1 MALRDIFGGSRGT
14 PRSPNWGSGFCR
26 GGVGRRRPTAR
37 SLRLGERAIPT
48 LGERGA
54 LCALVMLGRVR
65 ASRLV
70 STRPRRPCPLHLH
83 FKIQFQPENSFL
95 DRIYR
100 IGAQRRK
107 TANGSPPGEQSESI
121 NKSVFRKRPTPQ
133 NDPIGFTLIHS
144 PSVLSVSFDSLRSLL
159 RSCLRQSISLWSVVV
174 NSAGFGFKVT
184 LASIVA
190 ALVRCFQSAR
200 EEGDFLIFIGI
211 PDESASGFGAGH
223 DPEATELHCVD

>member
-1 MALRDIFGGSRGT
+1 MRFAT
-14 PRSPNWGSGFCR
+14 PSWQAAA
-26 GGVGRRRPTAR
+26 GVGRRR
-37 SLRLGERAIPT
+37 RAIPT
-48 LGERGA
+48 LGGTRV
-54 LCALVMLGRVR
+54 CSLVMLGRVR

-70 STRPRRPCPLHLH
+70 STRPRRPCPLLLH
-83 FKIQFQPENSFL
+83 CKIQFQPENSFL

-121 NKSVFRKRPTPQ
+121 NKSGFRKRRTPQ

-144 PSVLSVSFDSLRSLL
+144 PSVLFDSLRSLL
-159 RSCLRQSISLWSVVV
+159 RSCLRQSISPCSVVSFDSLRSLLQSCLRQSISPCSVVV

-184 LASIVA
+184 LVSIVA

-200 EEGDFLIFIGI
+200 EEGDF
-211 PDESASGFGAGH
+211 
-223 DPEATELHCVD
+223 